1 MLLVLLIVAVVD
13 TWAAL
18 NIVVEGGN
26 DVAKLVHFILLLL
39 VMVEVGVVVLMLLQ
53 LLVLLLHIVVV
64 VDRG

>member
-26 DVAKLVHFILLLL
+26 DVAKLVHFIMLLL
-39 VMVEVGVVVLMLLQ
+39 VMVVVGVGVLMLL
-53 LLVLLLHIVVV
+53 LIVVV